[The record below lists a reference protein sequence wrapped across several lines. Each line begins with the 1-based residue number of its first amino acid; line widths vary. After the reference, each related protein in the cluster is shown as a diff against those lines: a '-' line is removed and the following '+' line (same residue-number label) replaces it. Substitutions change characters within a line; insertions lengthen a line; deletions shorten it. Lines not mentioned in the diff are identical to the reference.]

1 MEYYINPNIFMS
13 GFAVPVS
20 IVDNHLKFAKGDHIK
35 VLLYILR
42 NNVNLPTVEEISQ
55 FTDVSVFD
63 VKEALLYWADAN
75 ILIPKNQPAVENKE
89 PQKIVKK
96 NLKPSRS
103 DITRRALEDEKIKYL
118 LTQAQMKLG
127 RNLKQNETET
137 LVWLY
142 DDQGLDV
149 SLILFAIQY
158 AISKNKPNIRFIE
171 STAINWLEKGIET
184 IAEADQEIR
193 KEVVSEQAWFTVCK
207 AFGLEKRKPSK
218 KELENSYKWVVEWE
232 FSKEMLVAAYEA
244 CVDSSS
250 KFTFPYVSK
259 IIENWHSKGYKTPED
274 IEERKTPKSDKDY
287 AAYDLD
293 LFEKMLNSK
302 D

>member
-1 MEYYINPNIFMS
+1 MEYYINPSVFMA
-13 GFAVPVS
+13 GFAVPIS

-42 NNVNLPTVEEISQ
+42 NNQGVPAPEEISEVV
-55 FTDVSVFD
+55 DIPVFD

-75 ILIPKNQPAVENKE
+75 ILIPQNQTAQNKE
-89 PQKIVKK
+89 GKK
-96 NLKPSRS
+96 VIKKDLKPSRS
-103 DITRRALEDEKIKYL
+103 DITRRALEDNKIKHL
-118 LTQAQMKLG
+118 LLQAQMKLG

-142 DDQGLDV
+142 DDEGMDI
-149 SLILFAIQY
+149 SLILFIIQY

-171 STAINWLEKGIET
+171 TTAINWLEEGIET
-184 IAEADQEIR
+184 IAEADEKIK
-193 KEVVSEQAWFTVCK
+193 KEAESEQSWFAVCK

-218 KELENSYKWVVEWE
+218 KELENSYKWVVEWGL
-232 FSKEMLVAAYEA
+232 SKEMLTAAYEA
-244 CVDSSS
+244 CVDAKSSFS
-250 KFTFPYVSK
+250 FPYVSK
-259 IIENWHSKGYKTPED
+259 IIETWHQKGYKTPAD
-274 IEERKTPKSDKDY
+274 IETNKPAKKEKDY